1 MAIDWQRPE
10 YIAELPRW
18 SLVDDMV
25 TERNLSDY
33 IPDLDVLKGSQSIK
47 GEDGIARYFS
57 TPDDARN
64 REFKGRASFFGASQI
79 TLEALI
85 GIAFERDP
93 QITLPSGLEYLL
105 KNVDGSGVDMWQQMQ
120 EAVSEALKKSRGGL
134 YVTMPRTEG
143 NSSLA
148 DQEALRSVATVH
160 LIDAKRIINWWTA
173 QDGAET
179 YLKGVVFTDSR
190 EVMEDYEIKVT
201 PTRRELAID
210 DAGNFFDRTWV
221 ETTDAQGAKTWQP
234 EEPVYPTNSRRQP
247 FQRIPFL
254 FFGARRNHWDMQVPP
269 LLSLA
274 RKNRDH
280 FRNSAINEEGI
291 WFSGHIQPVAD
302 EMDPEALDVISQD
315 GFKIGGG
322 HLMIA
327 KGFRFEVAE
336 PNTAARQGMIDKAE
350 EMAALGAKIIQ
361 PGTVAKTATQDAGE
375 QRTQHSVLSLA
386 CVNIEDAYQWAIER
400 VSEFMGVTGEVEVKM
415 NRAFME
421 PVVTAEK
428 MREMRENLLAGVVG
442 SEEMFR
448 VLQRSGDIDPEKTLD
463 EYREEVAERG
473 LVLSAEPDET
483 DLNADA

>member
-10 YIAELPRW
+10 YQQERPRW
-18 SLVDDMV
+18 QLVDDMV
-25 TERNLSDY
+25 RERNLADY
-33 IPDLDVLKGSQSIK
+33 VPDLDVLKGAEVIRDK
-47 GEDGIARYFS
+47 DGGLRYCS
-57 TPDDARN
+57 TQDDRRN
-64 REFKGRASFFGASQI
+64 TEFKERASFFGASQI

-105 KNVDGSGVDMWQQMQ
+105 TNVDGSGVDMWQQMQ
-120 EAVSEALKKSRGGL
+120 EATGETLKKGRVGL
-134 YVTMPRTEG
+134 YVTMPQTDG
-143 NSSLA
+143 PTSLA
-148 DQEALRSVATVH
+148 DQEALRTVATVH

-173 QDGAET
+173 TDGAET

-190 EVMEDYEIKVT
+190 TVVEDYEVKEI
-201 PTRRELAID
+201 PTCRELAID

-221 ETTDAQGAKTWQP
+221 QKDAQGGKTWEP
-234 EEPVYPTNSRRQP
+234 EEPIYPRNSSNQTFR
-247 FQRIPFL
+247 RIPFL
-254 FFGARRNHWDMQVPP
+254 FVGARRNHWHIQTPP

-302 EMDPEALDVISQD
+302 EMDPEALDLISGD

-322 HLMIA
+322 HMMVA

-336 PNTAARQGMIDKAE
+336 PNTAARQGMVDKAE

-375 QRTQHSVLSLA
+375 QRTQHSVLSL
-386 CVNIEDAYQWAIER
+386 CLVNVEDAYQWACER
-400 VSEFMGVTGEVEVKM
+400 VSEFMGVTGEIDIKL
-415 NRAFME
+415 NRSFME
-421 PVVTAEK
+421 PTVTAEK
-428 MREMRENLLAGVVG
+428 MREMRENLLSGVVG
-442 SEEMFR
+442 PAEMFR
-448 VLQRSGDIDPEKTLD
+448 ILQRAGDIEPDKTLE
-463 EYREEVAERG
+463 EYQEETAGRG
-473 LVLSAEPDET
+473 LAVMDA
-483 DLNADA
+483 NANA